1 MYRRVQLL
9 HRGSRHIQ
17 LFSVPIPSCNLPGR
31 CQATKALP
39 SHLSLS
45 TLTRTYRRY
54 NSSPAQPPDS
64 LPSSSIT
71 RPRPFAIEHVDGRE
85 QHLSWSPEGGIT
97 REWREAD
104 AEMSKETTAGS
115 AISTAVSSSVGG
127 IASWFRQMFL
137 PTNYPQSVHRS

>member
-9 HRGSRHIQ
+9 HRGSRHLQ
-17 LFSVPIPSCNLPGR
+17 LFSVPIPSYNFSGR
-31 CQATKALP
+31 CQATKVLP

-45 TLTRTYRRY
+45 TLTRTYRPSR
-54 NSSPAQPPDS
+54 AQPPDS
-64 LPSSSIT
+64 LPSASIT

-104 AEMSKETTAGS
+104 AEMSKETTAAN
-115 AISTAVSSSVGG
+115 AISTAVSSTVGG